1 MRPNNIAVGIVLD
14 TNDLSAIV
22 PVLEHHRNKF
32 YPNKVNEPLVF
43 PSGKLVTPNQYGVI
57 EIDEFDTNKCAEL
70 ATRSLARAKDE
81 YKRLDT
87 RLSLAMEAKPFDN
100 AVCSKIESELPS
112 IANRVSNL
120 SAYIL
125 NTQACLGFS
134 RLDKTLQFSGE

>member
-1 MRPNNIAVGIVLD
+1 MHPNNIEVGIVLD

-32 YPNKVNEPLVF
+32 YPNKSNEPLAF
-43 PSGKLVTPNQYGVI
+43 PSGKLVMPDQFGVI

-100 AVCSKIESELPS
+100 AVCSKIESELPA
-112 IANRVSNL
+112 IANKVSKL
-120 SAYIL
+120 STYVL
-125 NTQACLGFS
+125 DTQACLEFS
-134 RLDKTLQFSGE
+134 RLDKALQLSGE